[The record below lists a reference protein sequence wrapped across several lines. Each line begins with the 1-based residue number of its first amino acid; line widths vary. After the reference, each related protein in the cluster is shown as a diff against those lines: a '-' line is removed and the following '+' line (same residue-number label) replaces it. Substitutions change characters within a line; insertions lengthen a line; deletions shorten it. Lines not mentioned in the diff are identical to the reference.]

1 MMKRIGTAALVVA
14 LVLTAAGSA
23 GDKTAGGKQ
32 DRIPGGALWDYGAW
46 ADDYLVVGTSY
57 DAATRQVT
65 WTLEARRKVPARS
78 YKASFFDPDLLEMA
92 APEIHFDPAQPE
104 YRKGARIRARIEL
117 PGKDVM
123 QEVNRVRVD
132 RVGDDPAS

>member
-1 MMKRIGTAALVVA
+1 MRRIGTAALVAA

-23 GDKTAGGKQ
+23 GDKNTGGKQ
-32 DRIPGGALWDYGAW
+32 GRIPGDALWDYGAW
-46 ADDYLVVGTSY
+46 ADDYLVVRTAY

-65 WTLEARRKVPARS
+65 WTLEARRKVSARS

-92 APEIHFDPAQPE
+92 APEIHFDPIQTE
-104 YRKGARIRARIEL
+104 YRKGARIRARVEL

-123 QEVNRVRVD
+123 QEVSKVRID
-132 RVGDDPAS
+132 RLGDDPAP